1 MNKENVIMASDPSQY
16 GFLLTPAI
24 KLHRRWFIEMSKL
37 IGIRVKYRYP
47 QNPILDDQGEEV
59 GQQIG
64 VNWTTYAEI
73 DSKYSCPED
82 IYCIFEQHPDQKTMK
97 KIGWMSELQEGSS
110 IIHVQY
116 DLKNLQY
123 GCLFTLPGGL
133 DDSKGRLFRVVRI
146 TNGIIYP
153 ASLMCEVVP
162 EYFDK
167 YVPDMNTHE
176 SNSNIDVLNNE
187 EYYHTWTQ

>member
-1 MNKENVIMASDPSQY
+1 MNKENVIRASDPSQY

-37 IGIRVKYRYP
+37 IGIRVEYRFP
-47 QNPILDDQGEEV
+47 KNPILDDNGNETCKNNY
-59 GQQIG
+59 G

-73 DSKYSCPED
+73 DSKYSCPQN
-82 IYCIFEQHPDQKTMK
+82 IYCIFDQHPDQQTLK
-97 KIGWMSELQEGSS
+97 KVGWMSELQENAS

-116 DLKNLQY
+116 DLMKLQY
-123 GCLFTLPGGL
+123 GCLFKLPGGL
-133 DDSKGRLFRVVRI
+133 DNSKGRVFRVVKI

-162 EYFDK
+162 EYYDI
-167 YVPDMNTHE
+167 YVPDQNTHQN
-176 SNSNIDVLNNE
+176 NSNMDVLNNE
-187 EYYHTWTQ
+187 EYYHTWN